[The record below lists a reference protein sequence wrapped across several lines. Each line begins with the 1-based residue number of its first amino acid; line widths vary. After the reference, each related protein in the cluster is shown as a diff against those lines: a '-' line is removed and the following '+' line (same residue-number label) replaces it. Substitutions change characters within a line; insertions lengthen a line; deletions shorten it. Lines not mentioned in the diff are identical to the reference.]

1 MKSRVTEVVFALLKL
16 CADPFLLGDVPV
28 QLFYVTFGL
37 FRARAFGF
45 GAGALSFSSF
55 TFSLFR
61 LFGAGFNLVEILVI
75 GEVNDRNDRGADDQ
89 NREAGS
95 VETNWK
101 RSPPRCCPRC
111 K

>member
-1 MKSRVTEVVFALLKL
+1 MTEVVFALLKL
-16 CADPFLLGDVPV
+16 CSDPFLLCDVTV

-45 GAGALSFSSF
+45 SAGALGFSSF

-61 LFGAGFNLVEILVI
+61 LFGAGFNLVEVLVI

-89 NREAGS
+89 DRQSGF
-95 VETNWK
+95 VETAGGDRRHGTARNVCD
-101 RSPPRCCPRC
+101 R
-111 K
+111 